1 MAHVAPHWNARDGTT
16 TTSDKRVRD
25 QLSLALATA
34 QATAQEKRIAGAIA
48 LVCLVVFVVA
58 VPFVRVPLPRVPA
71 FIPAYQTALF
81 FVDLITAALLIDQC
95 LRLRSGSLL
104 VLASGYLFDALMI
117 VSHSLSFP
125 GAFAAAGLIG
135 GGAQTTA
142 WLYVFWHGGFPLF
155 VMAYALLRG
164 SDARLRHWLGP
175 RLGLAAGVVVG
186 AIVVL
191 CVGLTLLAT
200 AGHDLRPVVMKGNN
214 YSMLV
219 SKGVSPAVWVMTL
232 IALAMLWQRNIRVID
247 LWLMLVMWVWLFDI
261 ALSAV
266 LGASRFDLG
275 FYAGR
280 MFGLIAAGFLLV
292 VLFVEMARLYT
303 GAIGDL
309 VSAREKLSEAP
320 QADTPAPQAMPA
332 ALPTRQ
338 HGGVDS
344 FVREQNITHYRKLL
358 DSKTLDAARRR
369 TIQQMLDI
377 EEGSKNRPR
386 G

>member
-25 QLSLALATA
+25 ELSLALATA

-71 FIPAYQTALF
+71 FIPAYQAALF

-125 GAFAAAGLIG
+125 GAFAVTGLIG

-200 AGHDLRPVVMKGNN
+200 AGHDLLPVVMKGNN

-332 ALPTRQ
+332 ALPTPQ